1 MSKNSGFKNSDPT
14 LYKSLFTTKFFHGLI
29 LPSRKTH
36 GFTSDSTPLVCY
48 TSGTSVCDYVIKQ
61 QQVLYTRQF
70 LMFFNYTKLSA
81 VSLIWY
87 LSSFKR
93 YKKHRSLNFF
103 PKTQETF
110 IFVELPK
117 NDTKKILRK
126 KCYFFS
132 KSSAL
137 TG

>member
-48 TSGTSVCDYVIKQ
+48 TSGTSVIKQ

-126 KCYFFS
+126 KCTFS
-132 KSSAL
+132 QRAVL
-137 TG
+137 